1 MNNIYSCRKIEKSLL
16 RDIHFIWLAGYE
28 KPDYRTINRFRNRVK
43 DEINGIFTQIVLIL
57 ASKGFISLDVEYVD
71 GTKIESKANRYTFV
85 WRKNVE
91 RNRARLL
98 EKIRILL
105 QQIDEVVAQENACI
119 ENTATEFT
127 PSMLADM
134 ISELKAPLKMHQ
146 PHRIRKKRKLRNKR

>member
-1 MNNIYSCRKIEKSLL
+1 MCMYETKEIATERRCRASV
-16 RDIHFIWLAGYE
+16 
-28 KPDYRTINRFRNRVK
+28 TINRFRNRVK

-57 ASKGFISLDVEYVD
+57 ASKGFISLDVEYID

-105 QQIDEVVAQENACI
+105 QQIDDVVAQDNACI

-127 PSMLADM
+127 PS
-134 ISELKAPLKMHQ
+134 K
-146 PHRIRKKRKLRNKR
+146 